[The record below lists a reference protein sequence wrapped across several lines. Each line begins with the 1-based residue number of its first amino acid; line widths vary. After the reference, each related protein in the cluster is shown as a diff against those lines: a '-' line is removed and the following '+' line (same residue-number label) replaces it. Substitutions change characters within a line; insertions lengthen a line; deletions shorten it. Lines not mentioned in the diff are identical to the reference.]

1 MHGTWGLHARHMI
14 VHVRWPCKRRK
25 PRAQTHVKHAHVHMY
40 LPSHATCTCKRH
52 ASAHVRAHVVLKN
65 IGWNLRKPCCETQAA
80 CSAHVTHVMTAEQE
94 KLVVE
99 HMHIVPAIAKR
110 LVKKLSLP
118 FWINLDEMVSC
129 GYIGL
134 CKAAQKYDP
143 ARGKFETYATFR
155 IRGNMIDDFLR
166 KQAPIMVPLQEDNCL
181 EYAESEDQHNE
192 KADSTPS
199 LEATLIEDQ
208 EHRRKCEHL
217 AFAFTHLGEIEAR
230 VVKQK

>member
-1 MHGTWGLHARHMI
+1 M
-14 VHVRWPCKRRK
+14 K
-25 PRAQTHVKHAHVHMY
+25 P
-40 LPSHATCTCKRH
+40 
-52 ASAHVRAHVVLKN
+52 
-65 IGWNLRKPCCETQAA
+65 TQRAA
-80 CSAHVTHVMTAEQE
+80 CTLLTLTPEQE
-94 KLVVE
+94 QLVADY
-99 HMHIVPAIAKR
+99 MHIVPAIAKR

-134 CKAAQKYDP
+134 CKAALKYDP

-155 IRGNMIDDFLR
+155 IRGNIIDDFLR

-199 LEATLIEDQ
+199 IEATLIEDQ

-230 VVKQK
+230 VVKQKYMDGMTLKQINETEQRSNAWVHSRSALARSN